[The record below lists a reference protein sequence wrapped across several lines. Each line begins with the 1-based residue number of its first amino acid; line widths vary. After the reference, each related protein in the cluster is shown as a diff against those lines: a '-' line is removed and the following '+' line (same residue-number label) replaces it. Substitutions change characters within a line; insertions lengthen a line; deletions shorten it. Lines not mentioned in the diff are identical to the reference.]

1 MKIPFLSFD
10 GMHPPIAGDLQAAM
24 ARVLASNWFI
34 MGQELKAFE
43 AQYADYHNIAH
54 CVGVGNGLEA
64 LQLSLRALN
73 IGAGDEVIVP
83 SNTYIASWLAVSQV
97 GAHPVPVEPD
107 FATYNIDYK
116 NIEQAI
122 TSRTKAIMPVHLYGQ
137 ACEMSAIKAI
147 AEKYNLFI
155 VEDNAQA
162 QGATFDG
169 LKTGAWGDVN
179 ATSFYPGKNLGALG
193 DAGAITTA
201 NAEIAKRL
209 QMLRNYGSE
218 KKYYNEEKG
227 FNSRLDELQ
236 AAILSTKLPLL
247 DKWNQARQAIA
258 QAYDERLS
266 HLGEQLILPKIAEKS
281 SHVFHLYVVR
291 TAQRDTLQTSLNT
304 AGIGTL
310 IHYPLPPHLQNAYK
324 ELGYQKGDFP
334 IAETLADTSLS
345 LPIYPGL
352 TIDAIDY
359 ICERVADGLK

>member
-10 GMHPPIAGDLQAAM
+10 GMHAPIAGELQAAM

-34 MGQELKAFE
+34 MGQELQAFE
-43 AQYADYHNIAH
+43 SQYADYHNIAH

-64 LQLSLRALN
+64 LQLSLRALH
-73 IGAGDEVIVP
+73 IGAGDEVLVP

-97 GAHPVPVEPD
+97 GARPVPVEPNLE
-107 FATYNIDYK
+107 TYNIDYK

-122 TSRTKAIMPVHLYGQ
+122 TPRTKAIMPVHLYGQ
-137 ACEMSAIKAI
+137 ACEMSAIQAI
-147 AEKYNLFI
+147 AKKYNLAI

-169 LKTGAWGDVN
+169 RKTGAWGEVN

-201 NAEIAKRL
+201 NPEIAKRL

-218 KKYYNEEKG
+218 KKYYNQEKG

-247 DKWNQARQAIA
+247 DGWNQQRQAIA
-258 QAYDERLS
+258 KAYDERLA
-266 HLGEQLILPKIAEKS
+266 HLGERLILPKTAANA
-281 SHVFHLYVVR
+281 SHVYHLYVVR
-291 TAQRDTLQTSLNT
+291 TDRRDALQTQLNT

-310 IHYPLPPHLQNAYK
+310 IHYPLPPHLQNAYN
-324 ELGYQKGDFP
+324 ELGYKKGDFP
-334 IAETLADTSLS
+334 LAETLADTNLS

-352 TIDAIDY
+352 TIDAIDF